1 MKVLI
6 TPIQLTGLQ
15 GEFLTVLQQAGFD
28 TVFASRPA
36 HLTED
41 ELIRDL
47 TGATAVLAGSE
58 PYSRR
63 VLAASPQLRVVAR
76 AGVGY
81 DAVDVPAATDHG
93 VVVTIT
99 PGANHDAVAEHA
111 LAMILAFTKDLFAK
125 NRALKAGQWPREPN
139 LPLRQQ
145 TLGIVGLGRIGKA
158 MAQKARCLS
167 MRVLTHEIAPDHTF
181 LREHGVELVP
191 FEQLLAEADFVSM
204 HVPLTPVTRQM
215 INRRALHLMKP
226 SAFLINTARGGVINE
241 DDLLEA
247 LKAGRIAGAGL
258 DVFAKEPAGKHPL
271 LELDNVIATPHTAGV
286 DWRSRDEMAL
296 RAARAIVRLLKGEW
310 PAEQVVNP
318 DVRTAFE
325 HRNRV

>member
-15 GEFLTVLQQAGFD
+15 GGFLQTLQEAGFD

-36 HLTED
+36 HLSEE

-47 TGATAVLAGSE
+47 AGSSAVLAGSE
-58 PYSRR
+58 HYSRR
-63 VLAASPQLRVVAR
+63 VIASAPQLRVIAR

-81 DAVDVPAATDHG
+81 DAVDVAAASDHG
-93 VVVTIT
+93 VIVTIT

-111 LAMILAFTKDLFAK
+111 LAMILALAKDLLRK
-125 NRALKAGQWPREPN
+125 NQALRAGQWPREPN
-139 LPLRQQ
+139 LPLREQ
-145 TLGIVGLGRIGKA
+145 TLGIIGLGRIGKA
-158 MAQKARCLS
+158 LARRALALD
-167 MRVLTHEIAPDHTF
+167 MRVLAHEIAPDHAF
-181 LREHGVELVP
+181 VQQHRVELVAL
-191 FEQLLAEADFVSM
+191 ETLLAASDFVSL
-204 HVPLTPVTRQM
+204 HVPLTTVTRQM
-215 INRRALHLMKP
+215 INHRTLSLMKP
-226 SAFLINTARGGVINE
+226 SAFLVNTARGGVINE
-241 DDLLEA
+241 DDLCAA

-296 RAARAIVRLLKGEW
+296 RAALAIVRLLRGEW
-310 PAEQVVNP
+310 PADQVVNP
-318 DVRTAFE
+318 DARTAFE
-325 HRNRV
+325 QRLSS